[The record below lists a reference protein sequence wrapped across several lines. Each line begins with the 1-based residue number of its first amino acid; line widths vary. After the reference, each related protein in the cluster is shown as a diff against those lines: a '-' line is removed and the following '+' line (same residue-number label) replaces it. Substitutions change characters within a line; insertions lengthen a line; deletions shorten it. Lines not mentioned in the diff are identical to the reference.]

1 MQYVNIFDKF
11 NSGRN
16 IQILR
21 GQIDEVLISSWTE
34 LDFLGLCTYIR
45 LQVHSLPSF
54 SSMVN
59 AKPFSVEAFLID

>member
-21 GQIDEVLISSWTE
+21 GQIDEVHISSWTE
-34 LDFLGLCTYIR
+34 LEFLGLCKYIR
-45 LQVHSLPSF
+45 L
-54 SSMVN
+54 
-59 AKPFSVEAFLID
+59 